1 MKKEYMTPVSIEV
14 RISLTLL
21 NTTSPGRPQAAVEPE
36 ETVEAE
42 TIESRMT
49 YSVWDDEEE
58 E

>member
-1 MKKEYMTPVSIEV
+1 MKKEYMTPVSTEV

-42 TIESRMT
+42 AIESRMT

-58 E
+58 

>member
-1 MKKEYMTPVSIEV
+1 MTPVSTEV

-21 NTTSPGRPQAAVEPE
+21 NTTSPGRPQAAVKPE

-42 TIESRMT
+42 AIESRMT

>member
-1 MKKEYMTPVSIEV
+1 MKKEYMTPVSTEV

-21 NTTSPGRPQAAVEPE
+21 NTTSPGRPQVAVKPE

-42 TIESRMT
+42 AIESRMT